1 MTLGQN
7 LVVKSFNPS
16 QFPEV
21 DLLKQKT
28 AELIDFCDEHLMHRD
43 ARWASEAITKFEEAC
58 MWAVK
63 AATARKDE

>member
-1 MTLGQN
+1 MTRGEK

-28 AELIDFCDEHLMHRD
+28 AELIDFCDTHLAHRD
-43 ARWASEAITKFEEAC
+43 ARWAHLAMTKFEEAC